1 MSVSNEWEQ
10 LLLPDATRNR
20 LISAS
25 MYITTFELLKDSIV
39 GRIRGFY
46 FIGLDKNSSTSNPD
60 YQREVL
66 SRNKSVLYASLDWL
80 IEIAA
85 IHKSDIEAFERLK
98 TVRNKLAHELPSIVL
113 GGAELQLT
121 THFEEALA
129 LLRKMEV
136 WWIVNVEIAT
146 NPDYDR
152 TEVDESGIIPGPVLM
167 LQLMLDVVAGNS
179 EYLDHYRR
187 AAPSRK
193 TEI

>member
-10 LLLPDATRNR
+10 LLSPDVTRNR

-39 GRIRGFY
+39 RRIQDFY

-60 YQREVL
+60 HQRKVL

-129 LLRKMEV
+129 LLRKIEV

-146 NPDYDR
+146 NPDYDG
-152 TEVDESGIIPGPVLM
+152 TEVDESGIVPGPVLM
-167 LQLMLDVVAGNS
+167 LQLMLEVVAGNS
-179 EYLDHYRR
+179 QYLDHYTR
-187 AAPSRK
+187 AASSRK